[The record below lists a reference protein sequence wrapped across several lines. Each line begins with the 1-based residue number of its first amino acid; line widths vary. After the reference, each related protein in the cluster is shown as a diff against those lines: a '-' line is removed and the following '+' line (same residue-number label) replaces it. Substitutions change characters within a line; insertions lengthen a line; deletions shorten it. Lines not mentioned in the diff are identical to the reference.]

1 MQQKTKFAIKLPLC
15 PIKKR
20 CNSCKSCKSKRNLA
34 FPNGEPVTGQGRWG
48 PLAVDES
55 LVAFPFGEPVTG
67 QGRWGPLA
75 VDESLVA
82 FPFGEGGPLAV
93 DEGCFGIL
101 YPHPGYPEQNPAL

>member
-1 MQQKTKFAIKLPLC
+1 M
-15 PIKKR
+15 
-20 CNSCKSCKSKRNLA
+20 
-34 FPNGEPVTGQGRWG
+34 
-48 PLAVDES
+48 DES

-93 DEGCFGIL
+93 DEKCLCQLLPSPRLRRTESCTIIT
-101 YPHPGYPEQNPAL
+101 PSNHPSSPGGAL